1 MKRLSWPALGLALA
15 CLYGGR
21 EAEAQ
26 VYSQN
31 VVGYYNQSIFAG
43 NNFIANQLSSGG
55 NTLNEIFTAP
65 VPEGSTFTEW
75 DAATGHFLP
84 PSVYDTTDGWSINY
98 SLTYGQGG
106 LLDATAAFS
115 NTYVGTVWPGW
126 SFQGPYVPP
135 LVADNGV
142 FLLSCYLPI
151 GSATFYDVVGR
162 DPLDGEYVET
172 LNPLSQIATT
182 STYLGG
188 VWNNGTPSLD
198 IGEAAIFGLGTGLG
212 DSPLI
217 VPEPG
222 MFELSLTATGTLLLA
237 GIIRRRQGNR
247 STQVP

>member
-31 VVGYYNQSIFAG
+31 VVGYYNQAIFAG

-75 DAATGHFLP
+75 DASAGRFLP

-98 SLTYGQGG
+98 TLTYGQGG

-135 LVADNGV
+135 LVADSGV

-172 LNPLSQIATT
+172 LNPLPRSPPLRPTWVAFGIMAPRHWI
-182 STYLGG
+182 SVRRPFLAWEPVSAIYR
-188 VWNNGTPSLD
+188 SLCR
-198 IGEAAIFGLGTGLG
+198 
-212 DSPLI
+212 SPAC
-217 VPEPG
+217 
-222 MFELSLTATGTLLLA
+222 S
-237 GIIRRRQGNR
+237 
-247 STQVP
+247 S